1 MAIAGIGID
10 LVRIERIKRTVEKW
24 GDSFLNRVFTKK
36 EQNYSFSHVLPYP
49 HLAGRFGAKEAFLK
63 AIGTGWGKGIRWTD
77 IEVTRNQNGSP
88 EIRVYGVLKKTLSKK
103 GVKDI
108 LVSISHERDYA
119 IAQVILV
126 SDIER

>member
-1 MAIAGIGID
+1 MIAGIGID
-10 LVRIERIKRTVEKW
+10 LVRIERIKKTIEKW
-24 GDSFLNRVFTKK
+24 GDSFLNRVFTKN
-36 EQNYSFSHVLPYP
+36 EQDYSYSHILPYQ

-63 AIGTGWGKGIRWTD
+63 AIGTGWGGGIRWTD
-77 IEVTRNQNGSP
+77 IEVMRNEDGSP
-88 EIRVYGVLKKTLSKK
+88 KIKVYGIPDNFLSKM

-126 SDIER
+126 SDRGK